1 MADNDK
7 KKSTKKVEKRE
18 NKNKKSTKVV
28 DTVPVDVE
36 KSAEKVDNQES
47 SEVVSSTIVEKKS
60 TISDSNASFVQRLG
74 AYLIDMFLI
83 FLISSIVTMLFT
95 SSNNYEKLSEEANSV
110 VEEYTNGKIDMNTY
124 MNRVSSISYDMAR
137 ETGLSSI
144 IMIAVYVLYFIV
156 YQYYNKGQTIGKKL
170 MKIRIESVDSEQLS
184 INVMLVRAFII
195 NSILVNLIVLT
206 ISILGNRDVYT
217 TGVSIFQLIQYVVLF
232 VIALMVLSRK
242 DKRGLHDIICHTK
255 VVNVEV

>member
-1 MADNDK
+1 MANSVK
-7 KKSTKKVEKRE
+7 KKSTKKVEKNE
-18 NKNKKSTKVV
+18 NKIKKSTEIV
-28 DTVPVDVE
+28 DSALVE
-36 KSAEKVDNQES
+36 NKEVTEGVNNRES

-60 TISDSNASFVQRLG
+60 TVSDNNASFVQRLG

-83 FLISSIVTMLFT
+83 FLISSIVTMPFT
-95 SSNNYEKLSEEANSV
+95 SSNNYEKLSEETNKV

>member
-1 MADNDK
+1 MTNSVK
-7 KKSTKKVEKRE
+7 KKSTKKVEKNE
-18 NKNKKSTKVV
+18 NKIKKSTEIV
-28 DTVPVDVE
+28 DSALVE
-36 KSAEKVDNQES
+36 NKEVTEGVNNRES

-60 TISDSNASFVQRLG
+60 TVSDNNASFVQRLG

-83 FLISSIVTMLFT
+83 FLISSIVTMPFT
-95 SSNNYEKLSEEANSV
+95 SSNNYEKLSEETNKV

-156 YQYYNKGQTIGKKL
+156 YQYYNKGQTIGKKI
-170 MKIRIESVDSEQLS
+170 MKIRIEGVDSDQLS

-206 ISILGNRDVYT
+206 MSILGSRDVYT
-217 TGVSIFQLIQYVVLF
+217 VSVSIFQLIQYAVLF
-232 VIALMVLSRK
+232 VTALMVLSRK

>member
-36 KSAEKVDNQES
+36 KSAEKVDNKES
-47 SEVVSSTIVEKKS
+47 SEVVSSTIVEKKL

-83 FLISSIVTMLFT
+83 FLISSIVTMPFT

>member
-1 MADNDK
+1 MTNSVK
-7 KKSTKKVEKRE
+7 KKSTKKVEKNE
-18 NKNKKSTKVV
+18 NKIKKSTEIV
-28 DTVPVDVE
+28 DSALVE
-36 KSAEKVDNQES
+36 NKEVTEGVNNRES

-60 TISDSNASFVQRLG
+60 TVSDNNASFVQRLG

-83 FLISSIVTMLFT
+83 FLISSIVTMPFT
-95 SSNNYEKLSEEANSV
+95 SSNNYEKLSEETNKV

-124 MNRVSSISYDMAR
+124 MSRVSSISYDMAR

-170 MKIRIESVDSEQLS
+170 MKIRIEGVDSDQLS

-206 ISILGNRDVYT
+206 MSILGSRDVYT
-217 TGVSIFQLIQYVVLF
+217 VSVSIFQLIQYAVLF
-232 VIALMVLSRK
+232 VTALMVLSRK

>member
-1 MADNDK
+1 MANSVK
-7 KKSTKKVEKRE
+7 KKSTKKVEKNE
-18 NKNKKSTKVV
+18 NKIKKSTEIV
-28 DTVPVDVE
+28 DSALVE
-36 KSAEKVDNQES
+36 NKEVTEGVNNRES

-60 TISDSNASFVQRLG
+60 TVSDNNASFVQRLG

-83 FLISSIVTMLFT
+83 FLISSIVTMPFT
-95 SSNNYEKLSEEANSV
+95 SSNNYEKLSEETNKV

-156 YQYYNKGQTIGKKL
+156 YQYYNKGQTIGKKI
-170 MKIRIESVDSEQLS
+170 MKIRIEGVDSDQLS

-206 ISILGNRDVYT
+206 MSILGSRDVYT
-217 TGVSIFQLIQYVVLF
+217 VSVSIFQLIQYAVLF
-232 VIALMVLSRK
+232 VTALMVLSRK

>member
-18 NKNKKSTKVV
+18 GKNKKSTKVV
-28 DTVPVDVE
+28 D
-36 KSAEKVDNQES
+36 KKES
-47 SEVVSSTIVEKKS
+47 SEVISPIIVEKES
-60 TISDSNASFVQRLG
+60 TISDKNASFVQRLG

-83 FLISSIVTMLFT
+83 LLISSIVTMPFT
-95 SSNNYEKLSEEANSV
+95 SSNNYEKLSEETNKV

-156 YQYYNKGQTIGKKL
+156 YQYYNKGQPVGKKL
-170 MKIRIESVDSEQLS
+170 MKIRI
-184 INVMLVRAFII
+184 
-195 NSILVNLIVLT
+195 
-206 ISILGNRDVYT
+206 
-217 TGVSIFQLIQYVVLF
+217 
-232 VIALMVLSRK
+232 VLSRK
-242 DKRGLHDIICHTK
+242 DKRGLLDIICHTK

>member
-83 FLISSIVTMLFT
+83 FLISSIVTMPFT

>member
-1 MADNDK
+1 MANSVK
-7 KKSTKKVEKRE
+7 KKSTKKVEKNE
-18 NKNKKSTKVV
+18 NKIKKSTEIV
-28 DTVPVDVE
+28 DSALVE
-36 KSAEKVDNQES
+36 NKEVTEGVNNRES

-60 TISDSNASFVQRLG
+60 TVSDNNASFVQRLG

-83 FLISSIVTMLFT
+83 FLISSIVTMPFT
-95 SSNNYEKLSEEANSV
+95 SSNNYEKLSEETNKV

-156 YQYYNKGQTIGKKL
+156 YQYYNKGQTIGKKI
-170 MKIRIESVDSEQLS
+170 MKIRIEGVDSDQLS

-206 ISILGNRDVYT
+206 MSILGRRDVYT
-217 TGVSIFQLIQYVVLF
+217 VSVSIFQLIQYAVLF
-232 VIALMVLSRK
+232 VTALMVLSRK

>member
-18 NKNKKSTKVV
+18 SKNKKSIKVV
-28 DTVPVDVE
+28 DTIPIDVE
-36 KSAEKVDNQES
+36 KSTEKVDKKES
-47 SEVVSSTIVEKKS
+47 SEVISPTIVEKES
-60 TISDSNASFVQRLG
+60 TISDKNASFVQRLG

-83 FLISSIVTMLFT
+83 FLISSIVTIPFT

-232 VIALMVLSRK
+232 VTALMVLSRK